1 MKQRSARK
9 QFELAASLR
18 DKIQAIKKVMAKQK
32 VISIKKENQ
41 DIISLAREQQQAAI
55 NVFVVRQGKLIA
67 KQDFI
72 LDNTADKSDGEI
84 IQTFIERFYAQHTN
98 LPKKIIVPITLPQ
111 ASLIKKTFGSTV
123 IVPAKGSKKKYLN
136 LGYENALSH
145 LEQQKASWERN
156 KQKIEQVLLEFKK
169 CLQLSKPPKR
179 IEVFDIS
186 NIQGVNA
193 VGSMIVFTDGQ
204 PDKKWYRKFKIKTV
218 RGANDTAMM
227 AEILQRRFKH
237 VANQNGQLWP
247 RPDLIIIDGGK
258 GQLNAVLKY
267 IPQNI
272 STVALAK
279 RQEYIYLPHRKSPV
293 NFQDNSEA
301 LFLIQRMRDE
311 AHRFAIT
318 FYRTKHTKSLKQS
331 SLDDITGLGPKMKK
345 KLLVHFGSLAKIKLA
360 SSNEISNITGPKLAK
375 TIKENL

>member
-1 MKQRSARK
+1 M
-9 QFELAASLR
+9 
-18 DKIQAIKKVMAKQK
+18 
-32 VISIKKENQ
+32 
-41 DIISLAREQQQAAI
+41 
-55 NVFVVRQGKLIA
+55 
-67 KQDFI
+67 
-72 LDNTADKSDGEI
+72 
-84 IQTFIERFYAQHTN
+84 
-98 LPKKIIVPITLPQ
+98 
-111 ASLIKKTFGSTV
+111 
-123 IVPAKGSKKKYLN
+123 
-136 LGYENALSH
+136 
-145 LEQQKASWERN
+145 
-156 KQKIEQVLLEFKK
+156 
-169 CLQLSKPPKR
+169 
-179 IEVFDIS
+179 
-186 NIQGVNA
+186 
-193 VGSMIVFTDGQ
+193 
-204 PDKKWYRKFKIKTV
+204 
-218 RGANDTAMM
+218 
-227 AEILQRRFKH
+227 
-237 VANQNGQLWP
+237 ANQNGQLWP

-279 RQEYIYLPHRKSPV
+279 RQEDIYLPHRKSPV